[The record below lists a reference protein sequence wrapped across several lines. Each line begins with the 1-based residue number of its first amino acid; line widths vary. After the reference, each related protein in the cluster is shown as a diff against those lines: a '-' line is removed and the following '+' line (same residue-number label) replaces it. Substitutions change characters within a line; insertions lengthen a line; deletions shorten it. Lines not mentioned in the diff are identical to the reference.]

1 MAAHPCR
8 CTGGKKST
16 LFRKIRWTFR
26 PLSVQIHEDVVSA
39 LDRRAL
45 IRGLHSARQRHPA
58 SIADRVPKSGEVGGV
73 GARQRLID
81 LIRAH
86 GAAQRLFAVCAV
98 VANGALHSCVSWPTY
113 RRLWF
118 AYLCS
123 ARTPVMR
130 TPFAYAATLFRHS
143 LWRVSAAL
151 DSPRQDLPLLD
162 RIAATPGFR
171 AASPCVRRQSKLA
184 K

>member
-1 MAAHPCR
+1 MGC
-8 CTGGKKST
+8 
-16 LFRKIRWTFR
+16 IR
-26 PLSVQIHEDVVSA
+26 LGSA
-39 LDRRAL
+39 ILRRSR
-45 IRGLHSARQRHPA
+45 IVCEKRGS
-58 SIADRVPKSGEVGGV
+58 GGV

-171 AASPCVRRQSKLA
+171 AASPCVRRQSSSRSSPQHTPLYKPWGVA
-184 K
+184 PDPPSPGGRRRG